1 MAVFLFVLIPAA
13 GIAEARLCVDS
24 FPRGTQHAVFDLPDD
39 NRFSL
44 SFIHSVS
51 ITPVTDHYSV
61 EGGAI
66 LQTSEVFMAH
76 GAGLPSFS
84 GDVGATGWHHENGK
98 FILNM
103 RRPIGAMIVRVQA
116 EYQNVL
122 HIGSRKIRL
131 ADWGDGALRLS
142 ACQTGAS
149 G

>member
-1 MAVFLFVLIPAA
+1 LLALIPAA
-13 GIAEARLCVDS
+13 GIAGARLCVDS
-24 FPRGTQHAVFDLPDD
+24 FPRGTQHAAFDLPDD

-61 EGGAI
+61 EGDAI

-84 GDVGATGWHHENGK
+84 GDVGATGWHHENGE
-98 FILNM
+98 FTFEM
-103 RRPIGAMIVRVQA
+103 HRPIGTMIVRVQA
-116 EYQNVL
+116 EYQNIL

-142 ACQTGAS
+142 VCRQTGET